1 MANDA
6 GRALIVGGGLGGLST
21 ALALHRIGIDVTV
34 LERSPELAEVGAGLG
49 VWING
54 MEALDELGVADRVQ
68 STGSPNEVLEMKS
81 SNGRTLIEIPVG
93 ELTRKYAARPPVM
106 AKRPE
111 LLKAL
116 ADALPEGVTQVSAR
130 CVGVEQDDAGVTARL
145 EDGREERGALLVGAD
160 GIRSEI
166 RSMVIDPNVAPKY
179 AGYQYVRALTQEQP
193 LPPDRFQFTF
203 GPGNRI
209 GISDV
214 GGGTTYWFAV
224 FTVDQGT
231 KLPPEETKRDVL
243 ERMKDFP
250 APAAELVEATAP
262 EAMARVDIMY
272 LEPLDRWSDGRVV
285 LIGDAAHATAPTGG
299 RGAGEA
305 IEDGVA
311 LAECIGSAE
320 TLADRGRLTSAL
332 RTFEESRREPTKKV
346 QTTALRSGK
355 IASWTNPV
363 QCRLRDFVVRRIIG
377 PSMIKEIEGE
387 LSEKRGSPAAVPAST
402 GG

>member
-1 MANDA
+1 MSNDA

-21 ALALHRIGIDVTV
+21 ALALHRIGIEVTV

-54 MEALDELGVADRVQ
+54 MEALDELGVADAVQ

-81 SNGRTLIEIPVG
+81 STGRTLIEIPVG
-93 ELTRKYAARPPVM
+93 ELTRKHSARPPVM

-116 ADALPEGVTQVSAR
+116 ADALPQGVAQVSAR
-130 CVGVEQDDAGVTARL
+130 CVGVEQDETGVTARL
-145 EDGREERGALLVGAD
+145 EDGREERGTLLVGAD
-160 GIRSEI
+160 GIRSDV
-166 RSMVIDPNVAPKY
+166 RSMVIDPSVSPKY

-193 LPPDRFQFTF
+193 LPPDLFQFTF

-214 GGGTTYWFAV
+214 GGGNTYWFAV
-224 FTVDQGT
+224 FTVEQGT

-250 APAAELVEATAP
+250 APAAELVEGTPP

-272 LEPLDRWSDGRVV
+272 LEPMASWSKGRVV

-305 IEDGVA
+305 IEDGVV
-311 LAECIGSAE
+311 LAQCIGSAE
-320 TLADRGRLTSAL
+320 SLADQDRLSSAL
-332 RTFEESRREPTKKV
+332 RAFQERRKDPTKKV
-346 QTTALRSGK
+346 QSTALRSGK

-363 QCRLRDFVVRRIIG
+363 GCRLRDFMVRRVIG

-387 LSEKRGSPAAVPAST
+387 LRERESPAAVPAGT

>member
-1 MANDA
+1 MTHDTH
-6 GRALIVGGGLGGLST
+6 RVLVVGGGLGGLST
-21 ALALHRIGIDVTV
+21 ALALHRIGVGVTV

-54 MEALDELGVADRVQ
+54 MEALDELGVADAVQ
-68 STGSPNEVLEMKS
+68 TKGSPNEVVEMKS
-81 SNGRTLIEIPVG
+81 SRGTVLIEIPVG
-93 ELTRKYAARPPVM
+93 ELARKHSARPPVM

-116 ADALPEGVTQVSAR
+116 ADALPEGVAQVNAR
-130 CVGVEQDDAGVTARL
+130 CVGVEQDETGVTAKL

-160 GIRSEI
+160 GIRSDV
-166 RSMVIDPNVAPKY
+166 RSMVIDAGASPKY
-179 AGYQYVRALTQEQP
+179 AGYQYIRALTQQQP
-193 LPPDRFQFTF
+193 LPADRFQFTF
-203 GPGNRI
+203 GPGDRI
-209 GISDV
+209 GMSDV

-224 FTVDQGT
+224 VTAEQGT
-231 KLPPEETKRDVL
+231 RPTPEETKRDVL
-243 ERMKDFP
+243 ERLKDFP
-250 APAAELVEATAP
+250 PPAAALVEATPA

-272 LEPLDRWSDGRVV
+272 LEPLERWFDGRVV

-311 LAECIGSAE
+311 LARCIGSPE
-320 TLADRGRLTSAL
+320 TLAEPSRLTSAL
-332 RTFEESRREPTKKV
+332 RSFQEQRQEPTKKV

-355 IASWTNPV
+355 IASWTNPAA
-363 QCRLRDFVVRRIIG
+363 CRLRDLVVRRIIG
-377 PSMIKEIEGE
+377 PSMVKEIEGE
-387 LSEKRGSPAAVPAST
+387 LSGNAESPAVPART